1 MHSAR
6 LLEYR
11 SITGQ
16 SALVCRQASLWIA
29 VVMMTGYQGVGGG
42 VAQDNRRL
50 VHLDHERRLAEHDV
64 VARAHAREDTIDGR
78 QAAFLRRDEAPEL
91 RARRNSRQEK
101 HARLGITHAFRAWRT
116 WAMMVTSAV

>member
-1 MHSAR
+1 
-6 LLEYR
+6 
-11 SITGQ
+11 
-16 SALVCRQASLWIA
+16 
-29 VVMMTGYQGVGGG
+29 MMTGYQRVGGG

-91 RARRNSRQEK
+91 RARRNSRQENM
-101 HARLGITHAFRAWRT
+101 HDWELPTLFARGAPGP
-116 WAMMVTSAV
+116 